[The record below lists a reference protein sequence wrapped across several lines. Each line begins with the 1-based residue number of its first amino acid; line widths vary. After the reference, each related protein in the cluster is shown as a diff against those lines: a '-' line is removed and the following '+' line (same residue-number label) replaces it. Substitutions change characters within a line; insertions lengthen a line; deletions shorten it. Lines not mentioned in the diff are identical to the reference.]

1 MIVCV
6 VSSIREYENDERYF
20 GVDGVFTD
28 PIQAI
33 AYLKKDISERIE
45 EEGVEDDDPI
55 FLMEPLD
62 DDIDSFMS
70 EAIGILTAE
79 LCIWQHRYSW
89 FVERMSV
96 TDDLKEN

>member
-6 VSSIREYENDERYF
+6 VSSSREYENDERYF

-33 AYLKKDISERIE
+33 AYIKRDISERIE
-45 EEGVEDDDPI
+45 EEGVKGDEPN
-55 FLMEPLD
+55 FLMELRD

-70 EAIGILTAE
+70 DTIRILTAE
-79 LCIWQHRYSW
+79 LCIWQHRYLW

-96 TDDLKEN
+96 TDDIKEN

>member
-20 GVDGVFTD
+20 GVDGIFTG

-45 EEGVEDDDPI
+45 EEEVEDDESI
-55 FLMEPLD
+55 FLTEPLD

-70 EAIGILTAE
+70 KEMRVLTAE
-79 LCIWQHRYSW
+79 LCIGQHRYAW
-89 FVERMSV
+89 FVERMAV
-96 TDDLKEN
+96 TDDIKED